1 MQWLTFFCMALL
13 EFSSAMIES
22 RCSESKKLQYQMFI
36 QHHNSPAHQTNLH
49 VFPYTPIPTPTR
61 PSQELSRSQKDCRSK
76 WTTLQ
81 RSVSIQHMRKGPFT
95 AEEDEIVLRRVAEW
109 GEKGQV
115 RVVVIVGGG
124 VCGRVE

>member
-1 MQWLTFFCMALL
+1 M
-13 EFSSAMIES
+13 
-22 RCSESKKLQYQMFI
+22 
-36 QHHNSPAHQTNLH
+36 
-49 VFPYTPIPTPTR
+49 
-61 PSQELSRSQKDCRSK
+61 
-76 WTTLQ
+76 Q
-81 RSVSIQHMRKGPFT
+81 RSVSIQHLRKGPFT